1 MLPSHLARCQTKVAG
16 TLSDN
21 TLIRP
26 ILSYYDNALQCVGY
40 NTMKKGTTEQSIN
53 NFKHLHA
60 QFLSSE
66 TFNKCRNITWD
77 LRFSLQCCWRF
88 ISSGVWHSVV
98 GQVVL
103 DVQRTA
109 VCAKCQDL
117 YAQWHSITSQK
128 NSVFTNIPSI
138 GCETTD
144 AKTNFKTPPS
154 RKTPTSMPSWKG
166 HQMAAMLRHKW
177 VILMV

>member
-16 TLSDN
+16 TQIDN

-66 TFNKCRNITWD
+66 TFIKCRNITWGSHCSAAGD
-77 LRFSLQCCWRF
+77 V

-98 GQVVL
+98 GQVVH

-117 YAQWHSITSQK
+117 HAQWHSITSQK
-128 NSVFTNIPSI
+128 NLVFTNIPSI

-144 AKTNFKTPPS
+144 AKTNFKMPPS

-166 HQMAAMLRHKW
+166 HQMAAMLRHKR